1 MVAIILVNYNGYED
15 TIECIKSL
23 KSITDVEYKI
33 IVVDN
38 HSTDDS
44 AIKLEQDKDIY
55 DFILIK
61 ACQNNGFSAGNN
73 IGINYAKNL
82 NVDYYLLLNNDTVVE
97 KDFLKKLIVPFKNN
111 TDVGITTSRIFYF
124 LDNNKLWYNGGSIDY
139 KARIIHYDFNKM
151 YSKKENEY
159 NKIVTFAS
167 GCCMCISKECLKKV
181 GLLDEDFFLYE
192 EDSEYCCRVKKHNY
206 KIIFVPDSIIYHKV
220 SSSTG
225 KGSPMSQYYSIRN
238 KYFLISKSYKGINK
252 AIAYIFCSFQLIKRC
267 IKGEYK
273 FKWLKNG
280 IKAFLKHETGKSGRI
295 FK

>member
-23 KSITDVEYKI
+23 KNITDVEYKI

-38 HSTDDS
+38 YSTDDS
-44 AIKLEQDKDIY
+44 AIKLEKDKDIY

-97 KDFLKKLIVPFKNN
+97 NDFLKKLIVPFKNN
-111 TDVGITTSRIFYF
+111 TDVGITTSRILYF
-124 LDNNKLWYNGGSIDY
+124 LDNNKLWYNGGNIDY
-139 KARIIHYDFNKM
+139 KARIIHYDFNRTYRKT
-151 YSKKENEY
+151 ENEY
-159 NKIVTFAS
+159 NRIVSFAS
-167 GCCMCISKECLKKV
+167 GCCMCISKECLNKV
-181 GLLDEDFFLYE
+181 GMLDEDFFLYE
-192 EDSEYCCRVKKHNY
+192 EDSEYCCRAKKNNY
-206 KIIFVPDSIIYHKV
+206 KILFVPDSVIYHKV

-225 KGSPMSQYYSIRN
+225 KNSPMSQYYSIRN
-238 KYFLISKSYKGINK
+238 KYLLIKKSFKGINK
-252 AIAYIFCSFQLIKRC
+252 IIAYLFCSLQFTKRC
-267 IKGEYK
+267 LTGEYK
-273 FKWLKNG
+273 FKWLKNA
-280 IKAFLKHETGKSGRI
+280 IKAFLKHETGKSERI